1 MESKNEI
8 YYVNYV
14 NKMAK
19 EKIRLRRDINT
30 IIGSIPAL
38 LLVIFGIY
46 LFLRPVFMYL
56 DSSAELYV
64 LLICLLLSAL
74 EASVPILI
82 AIVIVDKTKK
92 RLGDAQ
98 KHMVGEFFVFH
109 DDVME
114 IHFRGDFDSSK
125 VQRVY
130 TYNKNEITKDS
141 SFIYEKASQFLRIS
155 SPADFVIYDDY
166 QNGIISSDTPKDD
179 DPDYHREGLLEFH
192 TTTGS
197 AENDEKLV
205 NKIKEFAGTAYQE
218 Y

>member
-1 MESKNEI
+1 MESNKDI
-8 YYVNYV
+8 YYINYN
-14 NKMAK
+14 NKMKK
-19 EKIRLRRDINT
+19 EKVRLRHDINV
-30 IIGSIPAL
+30 IIKGMPAIVFIAIGLYFIGDVIVSYIKYSGRLDGFL
-38 LLVIFGIY
+38 LMLLAAVIVSMLPFG
-46 LFLRPVFMYL
+46 
-56 DSSAELYV
+56 
-64 LLICLLLSAL
+64 
-74 EASVPILI
+74 I
-82 AIVIVDKTKK
+82 AIVIIDRAIKSF
-92 RLGDAQ
+92 GYSQ

-155 SPADFVIYDDY
+155 SPSDFVIYDDY
-166 QNGIISSDTPKDD
+166 KKGIISPDTPRDD
-179 DPDYHREGLLEFH
+179 DSDYHRVGLLEFH

-197 AENDEKLV
+197 AENDEKLM
-205 NKIKEFAGTAYQE
+205 NKIKEFAGKAYQE

>member
-1 MESKNEI
+1 MESNKDI
-8 YYVNYV
+8 YYINYD
-14 NKMAK
+14 NKMKK
-19 EKIRLRRDINT
+19 EKVRLRHDINV
-30 IIGSIPAL
+30 IIKGMPAIVFIAIGLYFIGNVIVSYIKYSGRLDGFL
-38 LLVIFGIY
+38 LMLLAAVIVSMLPFG
-46 LFLRPVFMYL
+46 
-56 DSSAELYV
+56 
-64 LLICLLLSAL
+64 
-74 EASVPILI
+74 I
-82 AIVIVDKTKK
+82 AIVIIDRAIKSF
-92 RLGDAQ
+92 GYSP

-155 SPADFVIYDDY
+155 SPSDFVIYDDY

-205 NKIKEFAGTAYQE
+205 NRIREFAGKAYQE